1 MPRSA
6 AWLGLLCVFVSACAE
21 PSSPPSKVGEGPSA
35 SVVESP
41 SAVVTV
47 NPKSSAAPEAPSASV
62 SAIPVSS
69 ASSVPTPSSVPP
81 AVAPIVTSCV
91 GPRKRLH
98 GTTCCESKGSQE
110 TDHPG
115 EVFLECSGP
124 QIGKTCTKKGDC
136 DVVCFCKG
144 QPTLVSPGDDRAGPA
159 DGTRGQTGVCGA
171 KLQVG
176 VWMCEIDEKGAVT
189 HVIVD

>member
-1 MPRSA
+1 
-6 AWLGLLCVFVSACAE
+6 
-21 PSSPPSKVGEGPSA
+21 VGKGPEA
-35 SVVESP
+35 IVVESP
-41 SAVVTV
+41 SAVATA
-47 NPKSSAAPEAPSASV
+47 NAKSSAAPEAPSAST
-62 SAIPVSS
+62 SALTVPS
-69 ASSVPTPSSVPP
+69 ASSVSTPPSAPP
-81 AVAPIVTSCV
+81 PSGPIVTSCV

-115 EVFLECSGP
+115 EVFLDCSGP

-144 QPTLVSPGDDRAGPA
+144 QATLISPGAGPAGPA
-159 DGTRGQTGVCGA
+159 DGTRGQTGVCGGT
-171 KLQVG
+171 LQVG
-176 VWMCEIDEKGAVT
+176 VWTCEIDEKGAVT